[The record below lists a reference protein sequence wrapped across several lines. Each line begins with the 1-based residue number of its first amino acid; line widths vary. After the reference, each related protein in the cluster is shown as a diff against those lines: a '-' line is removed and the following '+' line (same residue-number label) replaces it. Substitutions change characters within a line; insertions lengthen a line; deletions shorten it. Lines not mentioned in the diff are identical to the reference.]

1 MTASSDCSSCSSCS
15 SSETPASACDDAA
28 RFAIDPAILARAE
41 ELARFRRDI
50 HAHPELGFET
60 HRTVAKVREALL
72 AAGIPETALDT
83 TSLDGALFVRLEGKG
98 DGPVI
103 ARRADMD
110 APPMTDLGSCAWK
123 STVDGRAHAC
133 GHDGHTTWLL
143 GALLRLHELR
153 DTWSGRVIGIFQPS
167 EEIGNGAE
175 RVVQTGIFERE
186 GIQEIY
192 GAHDEP
198 SIPVGKFGVKTGP
211 LQAAADFFYLTV
223 KGKGCHGG
231 RPHMGVDPIPV
242 AAQLV
247 ANLQT
252 IVARKVNPVE
262 NAVVSI
268 CSLNA
273 GRFEAP
279 NVVPPEA
286 TLSGTV
292 RTFSHDVRAQIES
305 EIRTMTK
312 GICEANGCGY
322 EIRYD
327 RLAPPVI
334 NHPVTTD
341 AAREVVAKVCGEE
354 AIVPNYP
361 VTMGGED
368 FSEYQKVV
376 PGTMIRVG
384 MADDEHTVSL
394 HHPSFDFNDRL
405 TPIVATV
412 FVETAL
418 ARLKA
423 LA

>member
-1 MTASSDCSSCSSCS
+1 M
-15 SSETPASACDDAA
+15 
-28 RFAIDPAILARAE
+28 
-41 ELARFRRDI
+41 
-50 HAHPELGFET
+50 
-60 HRTVAKVREALL
+60 
-72 AAGIPETALDT
+72 GI
-83 TSLDGALFVRLEGKG
+83 
-98 DGPVI
+98 
-103 ARRADMD
+103 
-110 APPMTDLGSCAWK
+110 
-123 STVDGRAHAC
+123 
-133 GHDGHTTWLL
+133 
-143 GALLRLHELR
+143 
-153 DTWSGRVIGIFQPS
+153 
-167 EEIGNGAE
+167 
-175 RVVQTGIFERE
+175 
-186 GIQEIY
+186 
-192 GAHDEP
+192 
-198 SIPVGKFGVKTGP
+198 
-211 LQAAADFFYLTV
+211 
-223 KGKGCHGG
+223 
-231 RPHMGVDPIPV
+231 DPIPV

-262 NAVVSI
+262 NAVVSV